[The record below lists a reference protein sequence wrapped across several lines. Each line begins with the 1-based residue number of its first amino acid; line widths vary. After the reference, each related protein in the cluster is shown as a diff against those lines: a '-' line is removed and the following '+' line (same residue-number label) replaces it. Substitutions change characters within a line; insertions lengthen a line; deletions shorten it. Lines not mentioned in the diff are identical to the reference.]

1 MRRSAFREALDPLA
15 RLLPRLT
22 HYRKYV
28 ALIFTMLLLHR
39 VCGTVLNVLGA
50 ALVSHIML
58 VNHIDGIVWWALV
71 GLAVL
76 VLSVGVTWWL
86 DMWFAHVYSY
96 RIIADL
102 RIEIFDAI
110 DRINPSGLQN
120 RTTGDVTAAAMSDV
134 EITEWFYAHTVID
147 FLATVTV
154 NVIFA
159 IVMVALVGPSGM
171 ILLITTTAILLVPM
185 FTLPLQ
191 ARQGER
197 IRQSLA
203 SQKSRSLEMIQGSR
217 EIISLGLI
225 DRQLDVIRESTLE
238 VQRRKRWYIVRSGI
252 EIAVSQLMISVAT
265 IGTLAWLLTLNQ
277 AGSVELVHIPSAMTL
292 LSASCKSCLSLSSM
306 LRKLGEVSGAT
317 RRFFELVDMP
327 QQIPDNGEPVD
338 FPNEALDIE
347 YRSLTFGYTED
358 VKILDDFSL
367 SIPAGSSV
375 ALVGRSGVGKSTM
388 AALTARLYQPQSG
401 SICIGGR
408 PIDSIPLGQLRTL
421 VTLVPQH
428 PYIFRSTVRDNL
440 RMAKPSASDNEL
452 WQALEIA
459 QLDETIRALPNQ
471 LDTLI
476 GERGATLSG
485 GQRQR
490 LSLAQTFL
498 KNSPIVIFDE
508 AVSNL
513 DPNLEQKLVAA
524 GRFMYESRTVI
535 TIAHRLSTI
544 RSADSVAFIEDGK
557 LSAVGTH
564 EQLLRDCPRYRAF
577 MEPVA
582 GLHVTDI
589 RHDARY
595 ADDL

>member
-58 VNHIDGIVWWALV
+58 VNHVDGIVWWALV

-154 NVIFA
+154 NVIFT

-277 AGSVELVHIPSAMTL
+277 AGSVELVNIPSAMTL

-347 YRSLTFGYTED
+347 YRGLTFGYTKD

-428 PYIFRSTVRDNL
+428 PYIFRSTIRDNL
-440 RMAKPSASDNEL
+440 RMAKLSASDNEL

>member
-58 VNHIDGIVWWALV
+58 VNHVDGIVWWALV

-154 NVIFA
+154 NVIFT

>member
-154 NVIFA
+154 NVIFT

-277 AGSVELVHIPSAMTL
+277 TGSVELVNIPSAMTL

-338 FPNEALDIE
+338 FPNEALGIE
-347 YRSLTFGYTED
+347 YRSLTFGYTKD

-428 PYIFRSTVRDNL
+428 PYIFRGTVRDNL
-440 RMAKPSASDNEL
+440 RMAKPSASDDEL

-524 GRFMYESRTVI
+524 SRFMYESRTVI

-564 EQLLRDCPRYRAF
+564 EQLLRECPRYRAF

>member
-1 MRRSAFREALDPLA
+1 MKQNAFREAFDPLA

-22 HYRKYV
+22 QYKKYV
-28 ALIFTMLLLHR
+28 ALIFAMLLLHR
-39 VCGTVLNVLGA
+39 ICVTVLNVLGA

-58 VNHIDGIVWWALV
+58 VNHMDGIAWWALA

-96 RIIADL
+96 KIIADL

-110 DRINPSGLQN
+110 NRVSPSGLQH

-147 FLATVTV
+147 FLATVAA
-154 NVIFA
+154 NAIFT
-159 IVMVALVGPSGM
+159 IVMIVLVGPSGM
-171 ILLITTTAILLVPM
+171 ILFITATAVLLVPIL
-185 FTLPLQ
+185 TLPLQ
-191 ARQGER
+191 TRQGER

-203 SQKSRSLEMIQGSR
+203 RQKSRSLEMIQGSR

-238 VQRRKRWYIVRSGI
+238 VQRCKRWYIVRSGI
-252 EIAVSQLMISVAT
+252 EIAVSQLMISTAT
-265 IGTLAWLLTLNQ
+265 IGTLAWLLALNQ
-277 AGSVELVHIPSAMTL
+277 AGSVELVYIPSAMML
-292 LSASCKSCLSLSSM
+292 LSASCKSCLSLSGM

-327 QQIPDNGEPVD
+327 RQIPDNGEPAD
-338 FPNEALDIE
+338 FPDEALGIE
-347 YRSLTFGYTED
+347 YRDLTFGYTD
-358 VKILDDFSL
+358 DAKILDDFSL
-367 SIPAGSSV
+367 SIAAGSSV
-375 ALVGRSGVGKSTM
+375 ALVGRTGVGKSTM
-388 AALTARLYQPQSG
+388 AALTVRLYQPQSG

-408 PIDSIPLGQLRTL
+408 PIDSIPLSQLRTL

-440 RMAKPSASDNEL
+440 RMAKPSASDGEL

-459 QLDETIRALPNQ
+459 QLDETIRALPDQ

-490 LSLAQTFL
+490 LSLAQAFL

-524 GRFMYESRTVI
+524 GRFMYEGRTTI

-544 RSADSVAFIEDGK
+544 RSADSVAFVEDGK
-557 LSAVGTH
+557 LSAFGTH

-577 MEPVA
+577 MEPVT
-582 GLHVTDI
+582 G
-589 RHDARY
+589 
-595 ADDL
+595 

>member
-58 VNHIDGIVWWALV
+58 VNHVDGIVWWALV

-154 NVIFA
+154 NVIFT

-277 AGSVELVHIPSAMTL
+277 AGSVELVNIPSAMTL

-338 FPNEALDIE
+338 FPNEALGIE
-347 YRSLTFGYTED
+347 YRSLTFGYTKD

-428 PYIFRSTVRDNL
+428 PYIFRSTIRDNL

-564 EQLLRDCPRYRAF
+564 EQLLRECPRYRAF

>member
-1 MRRSAFREALDPLA
+1 MKQNAFREALDPLA

-22 HYRKYV
+22 QYKKYV
-28 ALIFTMLLLHR
+28 ALIFAMLLLHR
-39 VCGTVLNVLGA
+39 ICVTVLNVLGA

-58 VNHIDGIVWWALV
+58 VNHIDGIAWWALA

-96 RIIADL
+96 KIIADL

-110 DRINPSGLQN
+110 NRVSPSGLQH
-120 RTTGDVTAAAMSDV
+120 RTTGDITAAAMSDV

-147 FLATVTV
+147 FLATVAA
-154 NVIFA
+154 NAIFT
-159 IVMVALVGPSGM
+159 IVMIALVGPSGT
-171 ILLITTTAILLVPM
+171 ILFITATAVLLVPIL
-185 FTLPLQ
+185 TLPLQ
-191 ARQGER
+191 TRQGER

-203 SQKSRSLEMIQGSR
+203 RQKSRSLEMVQGSR

-238 VQRRKRWYIVRSGI
+238 VQRCKRRYIVRSGI
-252 EIAVSQLMISVAT
+252 EIAVSQLMISTAT
-265 IGTLAWLLTLNQ
+265 IGTLAWLLALNQ
-277 AGSVELVHIPSAMTL
+277 AGSVELAYIPSAMML
-292 LSASCKSCLSLSSM
+292 LSASCKSCLSLSGM

-327 QQIPDNGEPVD
+327 RQIPDNGEPAD
-338 FPNEALDIE
+338 FPDEALGIE
-347 YRSLTFGYTED
+347 YRDLTFGYTD
-358 VKILDDFSL
+358 DAKILDDFSL
-367 SIPAGSSV
+367 SIAAGSSV
-375 ALVGRSGVGKSTM
+375 ALVGRTGVGKSTM
-388 AALTARLYQPQSG
+388 AALTVRLYQPQAG

-408 PIDSIPLGQLRTL
+408 PIDSIPLSQLRTL

-440 RMAKPSASDNEL
+440 RMAKPSASDGEL

-459 QLDETIRALPNQ
+459 QLDETIRALPDQ

-490 LSLAQTFL
+490 LSLAQAFL

-524 GRFMYESRTVI
+524 GRFMYEGRTTI

-544 RSADSVAFIEDGK
+544 RSADSVAFVEDGK
-557 LSAVGTH
+557 LSAFGTH
-564 EQLLRDCPRYRAF
+564 EQLLRDCHRYRAF
-577 MEPVA
+577 MEPVT
-582 GLHVTDI
+582 G
-589 RHDARY
+589 
-595 ADDL
+595 

>member
-1 MRRSAFREALDPLA
+1 
-15 RLLPRLT
+15 
-22 HYRKYV
+22 
-28 ALIFTMLLLHR
+28 
-39 VCGTVLNVLGA
+39 
-50 ALVSHIML
+50 
-58 VNHIDGIVWWALV
+58 
-71 GLAVL
+71 
-76 VLSVGVTWWL
+76 
-86 DMWFAHVYSY
+86 
-96 RIIADL
+96 
-102 RIEIFDAI
+102 
-110 DRINPSGLQN
+110 
-120 RTTGDVTAAAMSDV
+120 
-134 EITEWFYAHTVID
+134 
-147 FLATVTV
+147 
-154 NVIFA
+154 
-159 IVMVALVGPSGM
+159 
-171 ILLITTTAILLVPM
+171 
-185 FTLPLQ
+185 
-191 ARQGER
+191 
-197 IRQSLA
+197 
-203 SQKSRSLEMIQGSR
+203 
-217 EIISLGLI
+217 
-225 DRQLDVIRESTLE
+225 
-238 VQRRKRWYIVRSGI
+238 
-252 EIAVSQLMISVAT
+252 
-265 IGTLAWLLTLNQ
+265 
-277 AGSVELVHIPSAMTL
+277 
-292 LSASCKSCLSLSSM
+292 M

-338 FPNEALDIE
+338 FPNEALGIE

-498 KNSPIVIFDE
+498 KNSPIVVFDE

-564 EQLLRDCPRYRAF
+564 EQLLQECPRYRAF

>member
-513 DPNLEQKLVAA
+513 DPNLEQKLVAKI
-524 GRFMYESRTVI
+524 GR
-535 TIAHRLSTI
+535 AH
-544 RSADSVAFIEDGK
+544 V
-557 LSAVGTH
+557 
-564 EQLLRDCPRYRAF
+564 
-577 MEPVA
+577 
-582 GLHVTDI
+582 
-589 RHDARY
+589 
-595 ADDL
+595 

>member
-15 RLLPRLT
+15 RLLPRLA

-58 VNHIDGIVWWALV
+58 VNHVDGIVWWALV

-154 NVIFA
+154 NVIFT

-277 AGSVELVHIPSAMTL
+277 AGSVELVNIPSAMTL

-338 FPNEALDIE
+338 FPNEALGIE
-347 YRSLTFGYTED
+347 YRSLTFGYTKD

-428 PYIFRSTVRDNL
+428 PYIFRSTIRDNL

-564 EQLLRDCPRYRAF
+564 EQLLRECPRYRAF

>member
-1 MRRSAFREALDPLA
+1 MKHGAFREAFDPLA

-22 HYRKYV
+22 HYKKYV
-28 ALIFTMLLLHR
+28 ALIFVMLLLHR
-39 VCGTVLNVLGA
+39 ICVTVLNVLA
-50 ALVSHIML
+50 AVLVSHIML
-58 VNHIDGIVWWALV
+58 VNQIDGIAWWMLAGLV
-71 GLAVL
+71 LL

-96 RIIADL
+96 KIIADL

-110 DRINPSGLQN
+110 DRVNPSGLQN

-154 NVIFA
+154 NVIFT

-171 ILLITTTAILLVPM
+171 ILLITTTSILLVPI

-238 VQRRKRWYIVRSGI
+238 VQRCKRWYIVRSGI
-252 EIAVSQLMISVAT
+252 EIAVSQLMISIAT
-265 IGTLAWLLTLNQ
+265 ISTLAWLLTLNQ
-277 AGSVELVHIPSAMTL
+277 AGSVELAHIPSAMML

-327 QQIPDNGEPVD
+327 QQIPDNGEPAD
-338 FPNEALDIE
+338 FPDEALCIE
-347 YRSLTFGYTED
+347 YRNLTFGYTED
-358 VKILDDFSL
+358 AKILDDFGL
-367 SIPAGSSV
+367 SIAAGSSV

-388 AALTARLYQPQSG
+388 AALTVRLYQPQSG
-401 SICIGGR
+401 SICIGDR

-428 PYIFRSTVRDNL
+428 PYVFRSTVRDNL
-440 RMAKPSASDNEL
+440 RMAKPSASDDEL

-471 LDTLI
+471 LDTLV

-490 LSLAQTFL
+490 LSLAQAFL
-498 KNSPIVIFDE
+498 KNSPIIIFDE

-524 GRFMYESRTVI
+524 GRFMYEGRTAI

-557 LSAVGTH
+557 LSAFGTH
-564 EQLLRDCPRYRAF
+564 ERLLRDCPRYRAF
-577 MEPVA
+577 MEPIA
-582 GLHVTDI
+582 G
-589 RHDARY
+589 
-595 ADDL
+595 

>member
-1 MRRSAFREALDPLA
+1 MKQNAFREAFDPLA

-22 HYRKYV
+22 QYKKYV
-28 ALIFTMLLLHR
+28 ALIFAMLLLHR
-39 VCGTVLNVLGA
+39 ICVTVLNVLGA

-58 VNHIDGIVWWALV
+58 VNHIDGIAWWALA

-96 RIIADL
+96 KIIADL

-110 DRINPSGLQN
+110 NRVSPSGLQH

-147 FLATVTV
+147 FLATVAA
-154 NVIFA
+154 NAIFT
-159 IVMVALVGPSGM
+159 IVMIVLVGPSGM
-171 ILLITTTAILLVPM
+171 ILFITATAVLLVPIL
-185 FTLPLQ
+185 TLPLQ
-191 ARQGER
+191 TRQGER

-203 SQKSRSLEMIQGSR
+203 RQKSRSLEMVQGSR

-238 VQRRKRWYIVRSGI
+238 VQRCKRRYIVRSGI
-252 EIAVSQLMISVAT
+252 EIAVSQLMISTAT
-265 IGTLAWLLTLNQ
+265 IGTLAWLLALNQ
-277 AGSVELVHIPSAMTL
+277 AGSVELAYIPSAMML
-292 LSASCKSCLSLSSM
+292 LSASCKSCLSLSGM

-327 QQIPDNGEPVD
+327 RQIPDNGEPAD
-338 FPNEALDIE
+338 FPDEALGIE
-347 YRSLTFGYTED
+347 YRDLTFGYTD
-358 VKILDDFSL
+358 DAKILDDFSL
-367 SIPAGSSV
+367 SIAAGSSV
-375 ALVGRSGVGKSTM
+375 ALVGRTGVGKSTM
-388 AALTARLYQPQSG
+388 AALTVRLYQPQAG

-408 PIDSIPLGQLRTL
+408 PIDSIPLSQLRTL

-440 RMAKPSASDNEL
+440 RMAKPSASDDEL

-459 QLDETIRALPNQ
+459 QLDETIRALPDQ

-490 LSLAQTFL
+490 LSLAQAFL

-524 GRFMYESRTVI
+524 GRFMYEGRTTI

-544 RSADSVAFIEDGK
+544 RSADSVAFVEDGK
-557 LSAVGTH
+557 LSAFGTH
-564 EQLLRDCPRYRAF
+564 EQLLQDCPRYRAF
-577 MEPVA
+577 MGPIT
-582 GLHVTDI
+582 G
-589 RHDARY
+589 
-595 ADDL
+595 

>member
-58 VNHIDGIVWWALV
+58 VNHVDGIVWWALV

-154 NVIFA
+154 NVIFT

-277 AGSVELVHIPSAMTL
+277 AGSVELVNIPSAMTL

-338 FPNEALDIE
+338 FPNEALGIE
-347 YRSLTFGYTED
+347 YRSLTFGYTKD

-428 PYIFRSTVRDNL
+428 PYIFRSTIRDNL

-564 EQLLRDCPRYRAF
+564 EQLLRECPRYRAF

-595 ADDL
+595 AGDL

>member
-1 MRRSAFREALDPLA
+1 MKQNAFREAFDPLA

-22 HYRKYV
+22 QYKKYV
-28 ALIFTMLLLHR
+28 ALIFVMLLLHR
-39 VCGTVLNVLGA
+39 ICVTVLNVLGA

-58 VNHIDGIVWWALV
+58 VNHIDGIAWWALA

-96 RIIADL
+96 KIIADL

-110 DRINPSGLQN
+110 NRVSPSGLQH
-120 RTTGDVTAAAMSDV
+120 RTTGDITAAAMSDV

-147 FLATVTV
+147 FLATVAANAIFTV
-154 NVIFA
+154 VM
-159 IVMVALVGPSGM
+159 IVLVGPSGM
-171 ILLITTTAILLVPM
+171 ILFITATAVLLVPM
-185 FTLPLQ
+185 LTLPLQ
-191 ARQGER
+191 TRQGER

-203 SQKSRSLEMIQGSR
+203 RQKSRSLELIQGSR

-225 DRQLDVIRESTLE
+225 GRQLDVIRESTLE
-238 VQRRKRWYIVRSGI
+238 VQRCKRWYIVRSGI
-252 EIAVSQLMISVAT
+252 EIAVSQLMISTAT
-265 IGTLAWLLTLNQ
+265 IGTLAWLLALNQ
-277 AGSVELVHIPSAMTL
+277 AGSVELAYIPSAMML
-292 LSASCKSCLSLSSM
+292 LSASCKSCLSLSGM

-327 QQIPDNGEPVD
+327 RQIPDNGEPAD
-338 FPNEALDIE
+338 FPAEALGIE
-347 YRSLTFGYTED
+347 YRDLTFGYTD
-358 VKILDDFSL
+358 DAKILDDFSL
-367 SIPAGSSV
+367 SIAAGSSV
-375 ALVGRSGVGKSTM
+375 ALVGRTGVGKSTR
-388 AALTARLYQPQSG
+388 AALTVRLYQSQAG

-408 PIDSIPLGQLRTL
+408 PIDSIPLSQLRTL

-440 RMAKPSASDNEL
+440 RMAKPSASDDEL

-459 QLDETIRALPNQ
+459 QLDGTIRALPDQ

-490 LSLAQTFL
+490 LSLAQAFL

-513 DPNLEQKLVAA
+513 DPNLEQKLIAA
-524 GRFMYESRTVI
+524 GRFMYEGRTTI

-544 RSADSVAFIEDGK
+544 RSADSVAFVEDGK
-557 LSAVGTH
+557 LSAFGTH

-577 MEPVA
+577 MEPVT
-582 GLHVTDI
+582 G
-589 RHDARY
+589 
-595 ADDL
+595 

>member
-1 MRRSAFREALDPLA
+1 
-15 RLLPRLT
+15 
-22 HYRKYV
+22 
-28 ALIFTMLLLHR
+28 
-39 VCGTVLNVLGA
+39 
-50 ALVSHIML
+50 
-58 VNHIDGIVWWALV
+58 
-71 GLAVL
+71 
-76 VLSVGVTWWL
+76 
-86 DMWFAHVYSY
+86 MWFAHVYSY

-524 GRFMYESRTVI
+524 GHFHVRESNRDHHRPSSLNHTFSRFGGV
-535 TIAHRLSTI
+535 HRGREAL
-544 RSADSVAFIEDGK
+544 G
-557 LSAVGTH
+557 
-564 EQLLRDCPRYRAF
+564 CRYS
-577 MEPVA
+577 
-582 GLHVTDI
+582 
-589 RHDARY
+589 
-595 ADDL
+595 

>member
-1 MRRSAFREALDPLA
+1 MKQNAFREAFDPLA

-22 HYRKYV
+22 QYKKYV
-28 ALIFTMLLLHR
+28 ALIFAMLLLHR
-39 VCGTVLNVLGA
+39 ICVTVLNVLGA

-58 VNHIDGIVWWALV
+58 VNHIDGIAWWALA

-96 RIIADL
+96 KIIADL

-110 DRINPSGLQN
+110 NRVSPSGLQH

-147 FLATVTV
+147 FLATVAA
-154 NVIFA
+154 NAIFT
-159 IVMVALVGPSGM
+159 IVMIVLVGPSGM
-171 ILLITTTAILLVPM
+171 ILFITATAVLLVPIL
-185 FTLPLQ
+185 TLPLQ
-191 ARQGER
+191 TRQGER

-203 SQKSRSLEMIQGSR
+203 RQKSRSLEMIQGSR

-238 VQRRKRWYIVRSGI
+238 VQRCKRWYIVRSGI
-252 EIAVSQLMISVAT
+252 EIAVSQLMISTAT
-265 IGTLAWLLTLNQ
+265 IGTLAWLLALNQ
-277 AGSVELVHIPSAMTL
+277 AGSVELAYIPSAMML
-292 LSASCKSCLSLSSM
+292 LSASCKSCLSLSGM

-327 QQIPDNGEPVD
+327 RQIPDNGEPAD
-338 FPNEALDIE
+338 FPDEALGIE
-347 YRSLTFGYTED
+347 YQDLTFGYTD
-358 VKILDDFSL
+358 DAKILDDFSL
-367 SIPAGSSV
+367 SIAAGSSV
-375 ALVGRSGVGKSTM
+375 ALVGRTGVGKSTM
-388 AALTARLYQPQSG
+388 AALTVRLYQSQAG

-408 PIDSIPLGQLRTL
+408 PIDSIPLSQLRTL

-440 RMAKPSASDNEL
+440 RMAKPSASDDEL

-459 QLDETIRALPNQ
+459 QLDETIRALPDQ

-490 LSLAQTFL
+490 LSLAQAFL

-524 GRFMYESRTVI
+524 GRFMYEGRTTI

-544 RSADSVAFIEDGK
+544 RSADSVAFVEDGK
-557 LSAVGTH
+557 LSAFGTH

-577 MEPVA
+577 MEPVT
-582 GLHVTDI
+582 G
-589 RHDARY
+589 
-595 ADDL
+595 

>member
-524 GRFMYESRTVI
+524 SRFMYESRTVI

>member
-1 MRRSAFREALDPLA
+1 MKQNAFREAFDPLA

-22 HYRKYV
+22 QYKKYV
-28 ALIFTMLLLHR
+28 ALIFAMLLLHR
-39 VCGTVLNVLGA
+39 ICVTVLNVLGA

-58 VNHIDGIVWWALV
+58 VNHIDGIAWWALA

-96 RIIADL
+96 KIIADL

-110 DRINPSGLQN
+110 NRVSPSGLQH

-147 FLATVTV
+147 FLATVAA
-154 NVIFA
+154 NAIFT
-159 IVMVALVGPSGM
+159 IVMIVLVGPSGM
-171 ILLITTTAILLVPM
+171 ILFITATAVLLVPIL
-185 FTLPLQ
+185 TLPLQ
-191 ARQGER
+191 TRQGER

-203 SQKSRSLEMIQGSR
+203 RQKSRSLEMIQGSR

-238 VQRRKRWYIVRSGI
+238 VQRCKRWYIVRSGI
-252 EIAVSQLMISVAT
+252 EIAVSQLMISTAT
-265 IGTLAWLLTLNQ
+265 IGTLAWLLALNQ
-277 AGSVELVHIPSAMTL
+277 AGSVELAYIPSAMML
-292 LSASCKSCLSLSSM
+292 LSASCKSCLSLSGM

-327 QQIPDNGEPVD
+327 RQIPDNGESAD
-338 FPNEALDIE
+338 FPDEALGVE
-347 YRSLTFGYTED
+347 YRDLTFGYTD
-358 VKILDDFSL
+358 DAKILDDFSL
-367 SIPAGSSV
+367 SIAAGSSV
-375 ALVGRSGVGKSTM
+375 ALVGRTGVGKSTM
-388 AALTARLYQPQSG
+388 AALTVRLYQPQSG

-408 PIDSIPLGQLRTL
+408 PIDSIPLSQLRTL

-440 RMAKPSASDNEL
+440 RMAKPSASDGEL

-459 QLDETIRALPNQ
+459 QLDETIRALPDQ

-490 LSLAQTFL
+490 LSLAQAFL

-524 GRFMYESRTVI
+524 GRFMYEGRTTI

-544 RSADSVAFIEDGK
+544 RSADSVAFVEDGK
-557 LSAVGTH
+557 LSAFGTH

-577 MEPVA
+577 MGPIT
-582 GLHVTDI
+582 G
-589 RHDARY
+589 
-595 ADDL
+595 

>member
-582 GLHVTDI
+582 GLHA
-589 RHDARY
+589 H
-595 ADDL
+595 

>member
-1 MRRSAFREALDPLA
+1 MKQNAFREAFDPLA

-22 HYRKYV
+22 QYKKYV
-28 ALIFTMLLLHR
+28 ALILAMLLLHR
-39 VCGTVLNVLGA
+39 ICVTVLNVLGA

-58 VNHIDGIVWWALV
+58 VNHIDGIAWWALA

-96 RIIADL
+96 KIIADL

-110 DRINPSGLQN
+110 NRVSPSGLQH

-147 FLATVTV
+147 FLATVAA
-154 NVIFA
+154 NAIFT
-159 IVMVALVGPSGM
+159 IVMIVLVGPSGM
-171 ILLITTTAILLVPM
+171 ILFITATAVLLVPIL
-185 FTLPLQ
+185 TLPLQ
-191 ARQGER
+191 TRQGER

-203 SQKSRSLEMIQGSR
+203 RQKSRSLEMIQGSR

-238 VQRRKRWYIVRSGI
+238 VQQCKRWYIVRSGI
-252 EIAVSQLMISVAT
+252 EIAVSQLMISTAT
-265 IGTLAWLLTLNQ
+265 IGTLAWLLALNQ
-277 AGSVELVHIPSAMTL
+277 AGSVELAYIPSAMML
-292 LSASCKSCLSLSSM
+292 LSASCKACLSLSGM

-327 QQIPDNGEPVD
+327 RQIPDNGESVD
-338 FPNEALDIE
+338 FPDEALGIE
-347 YRSLTFGYTED
+347 YRDLTFGYTD
-358 VKILDDFSL
+358 DAKILDDFSL
-367 SIPAGSSV
+367 SIAAGSSV
-375 ALVGRSGVGKSTM
+375 ALVGRTGVGKSTM
-388 AALTARLYQPQSG
+388 AALTVRLYQPQSG

-408 PIDSIPLGQLRTL
+408 PIDSIPLSQLRTL

-440 RMAKPSASDNEL
+440 RMAKPSASDGEL

-459 QLDETIRALPNQ
+459 QLDETIRALPDQ

-490 LSLAQTFL
+490 LSLAQAFL

-524 GRFMYESRTVI
+524 GRFMYEGRTTI

-544 RSADSVAFIEDGK
+544 RSADSVAFVEDGK
-557 LSAVGTH
+557 LSAFGTH

-577 MEPVA
+577 MEPVT
-582 GLHVTDI
+582 G
-589 RHDARY
+589 
-595 ADDL
+595 

>member
-58 VNHIDGIVWWALV
+58 VNHVDGIVWWVLV

-154 NVIFA
+154 NVIFT

-277 AGSVELVHIPSAMTL
+277 TGSVELVNIPSAMTL

-338 FPNEALDIE
+338 FPNEALGIE
-347 YRSLTFGYTED
+347 YRSLTFGYTKD

-428 PYIFRSTVRDNL
+428 PYIFRGTVRDNL
-440 RMAKPSASDNEL
+440 RMAKPSASDDEL

-524 GRFMYESRTVI
+524 SRFMYESRTVI

-564 EQLLRDCPRYRAF
+564 EQLLRECPRYRAF

>member
-1 MRRSAFREALDPLA
+1 MKQNAFREAFDPLA

-22 HYRKYV
+22 QYKKYV
-28 ALIFTMLLLHR
+28 ALIFAMLLLHR
-39 VCGTVLNVLGA
+39 ICVTVLNVLGA

-58 VNHIDGIVWWALV
+58 VNHIDGIAWWALA

-96 RIIADL
+96 KIIADL

-110 DRINPSGLQN
+110 NRVSPSGLQH

-147 FLATVTV
+147 FLATVAA
-154 NVIFA
+154 NAIFA
-159 IVMVALVGPSGM
+159 IVMIVLVGPSGM
-171 ILLITTTAILLVPM
+171 ILFITATAVLLVPIL
-185 FTLPLQ
+185 TLPLQ
-191 ARQGER
+191 TRQGER

-203 SQKSRSLEMIQGSR
+203 RQKSRSLEMIQGSR

-238 VQRRKRWYIVRSGI
+238 VQRCKRWYIVRSGI
-252 EIAVSQLMISVAT
+252 EIAVSQLMISTAT
-265 IGTLAWLLTLNQ
+265 IGTLAWLLALNQ
-277 AGSVELVHIPSAMTL
+277 AGSVELAYIPSAMML
-292 LSASCKSCLSLSSM
+292 LSASCKACLSLSGM

-327 QQIPDNGEPVD
+327 RQIPDNGESAD
-338 FPNEALDIE
+338 FPDEALGIE
-347 YRSLTFGYTED
+347 YQDLTFGYTD
-358 VKILDDFSL
+358 DAKILDDFSL
-367 SIPAGSSV
+367 SIAAGSSV
-375 ALVGRSGVGKSTM
+375 ALVGRTGVGKSTM
-388 AALTARLYQPQSG
+388 AALTVRLYQPQSG

-408 PIDSIPLGQLRTL
+408 PIDSIPLSQLRTL

-440 RMAKPSASDNEL
+440 RMAKPSASDGEL

-459 QLDETIRALPNQ
+459 QLDETIRALPDQ

-490 LSLAQTFL
+490 LSLAQAFL

-524 GRFMYESRTVI
+524 GRFMYEGRTTI

-544 RSADSVAFIEDGK
+544 RSADSVAFVEDGK
-557 LSAVGTH
+557 LSAFGTH

-577 MEPVA
+577 MEPVT
-582 GLHVTDI
+582 G
-589 RHDARY
+589 
-595 ADDL
+595 

>member
-1 MRRSAFREALDPLA
+1 MKQNAFREAFDPLA

-22 HYRKYV
+22 QYKKYV
-28 ALIFTMLLLHR
+28 ALIFAMLLLHR
-39 VCGTVLNVLGA
+39 ICVTVLNVLGA

-58 VNHIDGIVWWALV
+58 VNHIDGIAWWALA

-96 RIIADL
+96 KIIADL

-110 DRINPSGLQN
+110 NRVSPSGLQH

-147 FLATVTV
+147 FLATVAA
-154 NVIFA
+154 NAIFT
-159 IVMVALVGPSGM
+159 IVMIVLVGLSGM
-171 ILLITTTAILLVPM
+171 ILFITATAVLLVPIL
-185 FTLPLQ
+185 TLPLQ
-191 ARQGER
+191 TRQGER

-203 SQKSRSLEMIQGSR
+203 RQKSRSLEMIQGSR

-238 VQRRKRWYIVRSGI
+238 VQRCKRWYIVRSGI
-252 EIAVSQLMISVAT
+252 EIAVSQLMISTAT
-265 IGTLAWLLTLNQ
+265 IGTLAWLLALNQ
-277 AGSVELVHIPSAMTL
+277 AGSVELAYIPSAMML
-292 LSASCKSCLSLSSM
+292 LSASCKSCLSLSGM

-327 QQIPDNGEPVD
+327 RQIPDNGEPAD
-338 FPNEALDIE
+338 FPDEALGIE
-347 YRSLTFGYTED
+347 YQDLTFGYTD
-358 VKILDDFSL
+358 DAKILDDFSL
-367 SIPAGSSV
+367 SIAAGSSV
-375 ALVGRSGVGKSTM
+375 ALVGRTGVGKSTM
-388 AALTARLYQPQSG
+388 AALTVRLYQSQAG

-408 PIDSIPLGQLRTL
+408 PIDSIPLSQLRTL

-440 RMAKPSASDNEL
+440 RMAKPSASDDEL

-459 QLDETIRALPNQ
+459 QLDETIRALPDQ

-490 LSLAQTFL
+490 LSLAQAFL

-513 DPNLEQKLVAA
+513 DPNLEQKLIAA
-524 GRFMYESRTVI
+524 GRFMYEGRTTI

-544 RSADSVAFIEDGK
+544 RSADSVAFVEDGK
-557 LSAVGTH
+557 LSAFGTH

-577 MEPVA
+577 MEPVT
-582 GLHVTDI
+582 G
-589 RHDARY
+589 
-595 ADDL
+595 

>member
-1 MRRSAFREALDPLA
+1 MKQNAFREAFDPLA

-22 HYRKYV
+22 QYKKYV
-28 ALIFTMLLLHR
+28 ALIFVMLLLHR
-39 VCGTVLNVLGA
+39 ICVTVLNVLGA

-58 VNHIDGIVWWALV
+58 VNHIDGIAWWALA

-96 RIIADL
+96 KIIADL

-110 DRINPSGLQN
+110 NRVSPSGLQH
-120 RTTGDVTAAAMSDV
+120 RTTGDITAAAMSDV

-147 FLATVTV
+147 FLATVAANAIFTV
-154 NVIFA
+154 VM
-159 IVMVALVGPSGM
+159 IVLVGPSGM
-171 ILLITTTAILLVPM
+171 ILFITATAVLLVPM
-185 FTLPLQ
+185 LTLPLQ
-191 ARQGER
+191 TRQGER

-203 SQKSRSLEMIQGSR
+203 RQKSRSLELIQGSR

-225 DRQLDVIRESTLE
+225 GRQLDVIRESTLE
-238 VQRRKRWYIVRSGI
+238 VQRCKRWYIVRSGI
-252 EIAVSQLMISVAT
+252 EIAVSQLMISTAT
-265 IGTLAWLLTLNQ
+265 IGTLAWLLALNQ
-277 AGSVELVHIPSAMTL
+277 AGSVELAYIPSAMML
-292 LSASCKSCLSLSSM
+292 LSASCKSCLSLSGM

-327 QQIPDNGEPVD
+327 RQIPDNGEPAD
-338 FPNEALDIE
+338 FPAEALGIE
-347 YRSLTFGYTED
+347 YRDLTFGYTD
-358 VKILDDFSL
+358 DAKILDDFSL
-367 SIPAGSSV
+367 SIAAGSSV
-375 ALVGRSGVGKSTM
+375 ALVGRTGVGKSTM
-388 AALTARLYQPQSG
+388 AALTVRLYQSQAG

-408 PIDSIPLGQLRTL
+408 PIDSIPLSQLRTL

-440 RMAKPSASDNEL
+440 RMAKPSASDDEL

-459 QLDETIRALPNQ
+459 QLDGTIRALPDQ

-490 LSLAQTFL
+490 LSLAQAFL

-513 DPNLEQKLVAA
+513 DPNLEQKLIAA
-524 GRFMYESRTVI
+524 GRFMYEGRTTI

-544 RSADSVAFIEDGK
+544 RSADSVAFVEDGK
-557 LSAVGTH
+557 LSAFGTH

-577 MEPVA
+577 MEPVT
-582 GLHVTDI
+582 G
-589 RHDARY
+589 
-595 ADDL
+595 

>member
-15 RLLPRLT
+15 RLLPRLA

-58 VNHIDGIVWWALV
+58 VNHVDGIVWWALV

-154 NVIFA
+154 NVIFT